1 MARSRVHGRQSIS
14 VDNWATHVTV
24 VRRILI
30 APDSFKGSL
39 TAQEAASAIERGVLQ
54 SLPDATVLKHPIS
67 DGGEGLVNIVTPVLG
82 GRVITTTVS
91 GPLPGQRV
99 QAKWG
104 LSADGSTA
112 IIEMA
117 EAAGLTLVP
126 PERRD
131 PKITTTY
138 GVGELV
144 TAALDAKVTSIVIGI
159 GGSATNDGGAGM
171 AEALG
176 VRFLDSHGNPIPRG
190 GVALLNIA
198 RINSEKIDSRLE
210 NVEVLVA
217 CDVQNTLCGT
227 EGASAVYGPQKGAT
241 PGDVSLLDKALEGYG
256 EIIQSQMDIDVLT
269 IPGGGAAG
277 GLGAGLVAFCGGTLM
292 RGIDLVLRVTKFD
305 ERLKESDLVITG
317 EGSIDRQTYYGKALS
332 GVIERAHRF
341 KVPIIAVVGGLEG
354 DRKFF
359 VNNES
364 FADLETLVDSQTTEV
379 DAISNASRLVSEKT
393 KLLIQR
399 YLSRT

>member
-1 MARSRVHGRQSIS
+1 VIRH
-14 VDNWATHVTV
+14 
-24 VRRILI
+24 ILV

-39 TAQEAASAIERGVLQ
+39 SALEAASAIERGVLQ
-54 SLPDATVLKHPIS
+54 AAPDVTVLKHPIS
-67 DGGEGLVNIVTPVLG
+67 DGGEGLVSVVTPALG
-82 GRVITTTVS
+82 GLIMTTNVS

-99 QAKWG
+99 DAKWG

-117 EAAGLTLVP
+117 EAAGLPLVSP
-126 PERRD
+126 ARRD

-138 GVGELV
+138 GVGELIA
-144 TAALDAKVTSIVIGI
+144 AALDAEVTSIVIGI

-176 VRFLDSHGNPIPRG
+176 ARFLDSSGNPIGRG
-190 GVALLNIA
+190 GAALVNIA
-198 RINSEKIDSRLE
+198 HIDYERMHPRLG
-210 NVEVLVA
+210 NVEMLVA

-227 EGASAVYGPQKGAT
+227 QGASAVYGPQKGAT
-241 PGDVSLLDKALEGYG
+241 LSDVSLLDKALERYG
-256 EIIQSQMDIDVLT
+256 NAIQSQMDIEVLT
-269 IPGGGAAG
+269 VPGGGAAG
-277 GLGAGLVAFCGGTLM
+277 GLGAGLVAFCGGTLL

-305 ERLKESDLVITG
+305 ERLQESDLVITG
-317 EGSIDRQTYYGKALS
+317 EGKIDRQTYYGKALS

-341 KVPIIAVVGGLEG
+341 NVPVVAVVGRLEG
-354 DRKFF
+354 ERELF

-364 FADLETLVDSQTTEV
+364 FADLESLVDSQTTEAE
-379 DAISNASRLVSEKT
+379 AIKDASRLLSEKT

>member
-1 MARSRVHGRQSIS
+1 MSIEL
-14 VDNWATHVTV
+14 DV
-24 VRRILI
+24 VRHILI

-39 TAQEAASAIERGVLQ
+39 SAVEAASAIERGVLQ
-54 SLPDATVLKHPIS
+54 VAPDVSVVKHPIS
-67 DGGEGLVNIVTPVLG
+67 DGGEGLVSVVTPALG
-82 GRVITTTVS
+82 GRIIITTVS

-99 QAKWG
+99 DAKWG

-117 EAAGLTLVP
+117 EAAGLPLVP

-131 PKITTTY
+131 PKIATTY
-138 GVGELV
+138 GVGELIA
-144 TAALDAKVTSIVIGI
+144 AALDAEVTSIVIGI

-176 VRFLDSHGNPIPRG
+176 VRFLDSSGNPIARG
-190 GVALLNIA
+190 GAALVNI
-198 RINSEKIDSRLE
+198 EHIDCERMHPRLE

-227 EGASAVYGPQKGAT
+227 QGASAVYGPQKGAT
-241 PGDVSLLDKALEGYG
+241 LSDVSLMDKALDRYG
-256 EIIQSQMDIDVLT
+256 RAVQSQLDIDVLT
-269 IPGGGAAG
+269 VPGGGAAG

-305 ERLKESDLVITG
+305 ERLQESDLVITG
-317 EGSIDRQTYYGKALS
+317 EGKIDRQTYYGKALS
-332 GVIERAHRF
+332 GVLEHARRF
-341 KVPIIAVVGGLEG
+341 NVPVVAVVGRFEG
-354 DRKFF
+354 EREFF
-359 VNNES
+359 VNQES
-364 FADLETLVDSQTTEV
+364 FADLESLVDSQTTEAE
-379 DAISNASRLVSEKT
+379 AIKDASRLLSEKT

>member
-1 MARSRVHGRQSIS
+1 
-14 VDNWATHVTV
+14 VTV
-24 VRRILI
+24 AKRILI

-54 SLPDATVLKHPIS
+54 SVPDATVLNHPIS
-67 DGGEGLVNIVTPVLG
+67 DGGEGLVNVVTPVLG
-82 GRVITTTVS
+82 GRMITTMVT

-99 QAKWG
+99 DAKWG

-131 PKITTTY
+131 PKVTTTY
-138 GVGELV
+138 GVGELIA
-144 TAALDAKVTSIVIGI
+144 AALDAEVTSIVIGI

-176 VRFLDSHGNPIPRG
+176 VRFLDSSGNPIARG
-190 GVALLNIA
+190 GAALVNLA
-198 RINSEKIDSRLE
+198 HIDSEERHPRLE

-227 EGASAVYGPQKGAT
+227 QGASAVYGPQKGAT
-241 PGDVSLLDKALEGYG
+241 LSDVSRLDKALERYG
-256 EIIQSQMDIDVLT
+256 NIIQLQMGIDVLT
-269 IPGGGAAG
+269 LPGGGAAG
-277 GLGAGLVAFCGGTLM
+277 GLGAGLVAFCGGKLM
-292 RGIDLVLRVTKFD
+292 RGIDLVFRVTKFD
-305 ERLKESDLVITG
+305 ERLKDSDLVITG
-317 EGSIDRQTYYGKALS
+317 EGKIDRQTCYGKALS

-341 KVPIIAVVGGLEG
+341 KVPVIAVVGGLEG
-354 DRKFF
+354 ERKFF

-364 FADLETLVDSQTTEV
+364 FADLETLVDSQTTED
-379 DAISNASRLVSEKT
+379 DAIRNASRLLSEKT

>member
-1 MARSRVHGRQSIS
+1 MIRH
-14 VDNWATHVTV
+14 
-24 VRRILI
+24 ILV

-39 TAQEAASAIERGVLQ
+39 SALEAASAIERGVLQ
-54 SLPDATVLKHPIS
+54 AAPDVTVLKHPIS
-67 DGGEGLVNIVTPVLG
+67 DGGEGLVSVVTPALG
-82 GRVITTTVS
+82 GLIMTTNVS

-99 QAKWG
+99 DAKWG

-117 EAAGLTLVP
+117 EAAGLPLVSP
-126 PERRD
+126 ARRD

-138 GVGELV
+138 GVGELIA
-144 TAALDAKVTSIVIGI
+144 AALDAEVTSIVIGI

-176 VRFLDSHGNPIPRG
+176 ARFLDSSGNPIGRG
-190 GVALLNIA
+190 GAALVNIA
-198 RINSEKIDSRLE
+198 HIDYERMHPRLG
-210 NVEVLVA
+210 NVEMLVA

-227 EGASAVYGPQKGAT
+227 QGASAVYGPQKGAT
-241 PGDVSLLDKALEGYG
+241 LSDVSLLDKALERYG
-256 EIIQSQMDIDVLT
+256 NAIQSQMDIEVLT
-269 IPGGGAAG
+269 VPGGGAAG
-277 GLGAGLVAFCGGTLM
+277 GLGAGLVAFCGGTLL

-305 ERLKESDLVITG
+305 ERLQESDLVITG
-317 EGSIDRQTYYGKALS
+317 EGKIDRQTYYGKALS

-341 KVPIIAVVGGLEG
+341 NVPVVAVVGRLEG
-354 DRKFF
+354 ERELF

-364 FADLETLVDSQTTEV
+364 FADLESLVDSQTTEAE
-379 DAISNASRLVSEKT
+379 AIKDASRLLSEKT

>member
-1 MARSRVHGRQSIS
+1 MANDQTVRQ
-14 VDNWATHVTV
+14 TV
-24 VRRILI
+24 ARRILI

-39 TAQEAASAIERGVLQ
+39 TAREAASAIERGVLQ
-54 SLPDATVLKHPIS
+54 SAPDAIVLKHPIS
-67 DGGEGLVNIVTPVLG
+67 DGGEGLVSVVTPALG
-82 GRVITTTVS
+82 GRIITTMVS

-99 QAKWG
+99 DAEWG

-117 EAAGLTLVP
+117 EAAGLALVP

-131 PKITTTY
+131 PRITTTY
-138 GVGELV
+138 GVGELI
-144 TAALDAKVTSIVIGI
+144 TAALDAEVTSIVIGI

-176 VRFLDSHGNPIPRG
+176 IRFLDSAGNPIARG
-190 GVALLNIA
+190 GAALVNIA
-198 RINSEKIDSRLE
+198 RIDPERIHPRLG
-210 NVEVLVA
+210 NVEMLVA

-227 EGASAVYGPQKGAT
+227 RGASAVYGPQKGAT
-241 PGDVSLLDKALEGYG
+241 LPDVSLLDKALEQFGKS
-256 EIIQSQMDIDVLT
+256 IQAQLDIDILT

-292 RGIDLVLRVTKFD
+292 RGIDLVLRITRFD
-305 ERLKESDLVITG
+305 ERLQESDLVITG
-317 EGSIDRQTYYGKALS
+317 EGKIDRQMYYGKALL

-341 KVPIIAVVGGLEG
+341 KVPVVAVVGRLEG
-354 DRKFF
+354 ERELF
-359 VNNES
+359 VNDES
-364 FADLETLVDSQTTEV
+364 FADLESLVDSQTTEAE
-379 DAISNASRLVSEKT
+379 AIGNASLLLSEKT

>member
-1 MARSRVHGRQSIS
+1 LALRV
-14 VDNWATHVTV
+14 
-24 VRRILI
+24 LI

-54 SLPDATVLKHPIS
+54 SAPGAIVLTHPVS
-67 DGGEGLVNIVTPVLG
+67 DGGEGLVNVVTPALG
-82 GRVITTTVS
+82 GRFVTTTVI

-99 QAKWG
+99 DARWG

-117 EAAGLTLVP
+117 EAAGLSLVP
-126 PERRD
+126 AERRD

-138 GVGELV
+138 GVGELIK
-144 TAALDAKVTSIVIGI
+144 AALDSEVTSIVIGI

-176 VRFLDSHGNPIPRG
+176 VRFLDASGDPIGLG
-190 GVALLNIA
+190 GSALLNLA
-198 RINSEKIDSRLE
+198 QIDGENLDPRLE
-210 NVEVLVA
+210 NVELLVA

-227 EGASAVYGPQKGAT
+227 QGASAVYGPQKGAT
-241 PGDVSLLDKALEGYG
+241 LGDVSLLDKALERYG
-256 EIIQSQMDIDVLT
+256 RAIQSQLDVDVLT

-305 ERLKESDLVITG
+305 ERVREYDLVITG
-317 EGSIDRQTYYGKALS
+317 EGKIDRQTYYGKALS
-332 GVIERAHRF
+332 GVMAHAHRF
-341 KVPIIAVVGGLEG
+341 KVPVVAVVGRVEG
-354 DRKFF
+354 ERELF
-359 VNNES
+359 VNDES
-364 FADLETLVDSQTTEV
+364 FADLEALVDSQTTEA
-379 DAISNASRLVSEKT
+379 DAIRNASQLVSEKT

-399 YLSRT
+399 FLSRT

>member
-1 MARSRVHGRQSIS
+1 LSIELA
-14 VDNWATHVTV
+14 VIRH
-24 VRRILI
+24 ILV

-39 TAQEAASAIERGVLQ
+39 SALEAASAIERGVLQ
-54 SLPDATVLKHPIS
+54 AAPDVTVLKHPIS
-67 DGGEGLVNIVTPVLG
+67 DGGEGLVSVVTPALG
-82 GRVITTTVS
+82 GLIMTTNVS

-99 QAKWG
+99 DAKWG

-117 EAAGLTLVP
+117 EAAGLPLVSP
-126 PERRD
+126 ARRD

-138 GVGELV
+138 GVGELIA
-144 TAALDAKVTSIVIGI
+144 AALDAEVTSIVIGI

-176 VRFLDSHGNPIPRG
+176 ARFLDSSGNPIGRG
-190 GVALLNIA
+190 GAALVNIA
-198 RINSEKIDSRLE
+198 HIDYERMHPRLG
-210 NVEVLVA
+210 NVEMLVA

-227 EGASAVYGPQKGAT
+227 QGASAVYGPQKGAT
-241 PGDVSLLDKALEGYG
+241 LSDVSLLDKALERYG
-256 EIIQSQMDIDVLT
+256 NAIQSQMDIEVLT
-269 IPGGGAAG
+269 VPGGGAAG
-277 GLGAGLVAFCGGTLM
+277 GLGAGLVAFCGGTLL

-305 ERLKESDLVITG
+305 ERLQESDLVITG
-317 EGSIDRQTYYGKALS
+317 EGKIDRQTYYGKALS

-341 KVPIIAVVGGLEG
+341 NVPVVAVVGRLEG
-354 DRKFF
+354 ERELF

-364 FADLETLVDSQTTEV
+364 FADLESLVDSQTTEAE
-379 DAISNASRLVSEKT
+379 AIKDASRLLSEKT